1 MQPKLDESWRRSI
14 SSSPSNLTIHQ
25 SELVLQRQVQISN
38 TFSNGPNP
46 RPIPMVGQSEWS
58 NRNQGLAPL
67 CRQLKRNPTLHRS
80 CTYAEVVRRA
90 VWWRLAD
97 LMVIAVE
104 LVKGATTVNNSDSLA
119 TEANIHGNRAMEGGR
134 GRGVGHRDGNFDARS
149 RSRRATI
156 RAMGAQVANEL
167 HRLALLHLMRG
178 PTPTSKRVLPRIHRQ
193 QISTRL
199 HNLQVSLL
207 LLLLLL
213 LLQQHSLSVP
223 SKLG

>member
-1 MQPKLDESWRRSI
+1 
-14 SSSPSNLTIHQ
+14 
-25 SELVLQRQVQISN
+25 
-38 TFSNGPNP
+38 
-46 RPIPMVGQSEWS
+46 
-58 NRNQGLAPL
+58 
-67 CRQLKRNPTLHRS
+67 
-80 CTYAEVVRRA
+80 
-90 VWWRLAD
+90 
-97 LMVIAVE
+97 MVIAVE
-104 LVKGATTVNNSDSLA
+104 LVKGATMVNNSDSLT

-207 LLLLLL
+207 L
-213 LLQQHSLSVP
+213 QQ
-223 SKLG
+223 